1 MQAEKKVARVEL
13 GPRSTLMLDRF
24 SAPNMTSFV
33 GFSALLPRG
42 KAAPPHVGCAQ
53 GRTMSGSQDGC
64 LGGVGSVLP
73 METGECRCGGGRTV
87 AGDAWRR
94 LHTTRHG
101 TWDLGFALIKSKCMP
116 WRHSA
121 PQSHH
126 VRADCVVTA
135 LPSTFHC
142 TPPLVCLPTLALATF
157 TLSQVQVVTK
167 LPDTPPQDADVC
179 QVFSVLAAKISL
191 RDPQRRASPCLQQD
205 EKEKKEK
212 N

>member
-1 MQAEKKVARVEL
+1 
-13 GPRSTLMLDRF
+13 
-24 SAPNMTSFV
+24 
-33 GFSALLPRG
+33 
-42 KAAPPHVGCAQ
+42 
-53 GRTMSGSQDGC
+53 MSGSQDGC

-73 METGECRCGGGRTV
+73 METGDWRV
-87 AGDAWRR
+87 QMWRR
-94 LHTTRHG
+94 EDRCWRCLAMAAHDAAWHVG
-101 TWDLGFALIKSKCMP
+101 SWICIDQKQVHA

-121 PQSHH
+121 TQSHH
-126 VRADCVVTA
+126 VREECVVTA

-142 TPPLVCLPTLALATF
+142 TPPPVCLPMLALATF

-212 N
+212 NF